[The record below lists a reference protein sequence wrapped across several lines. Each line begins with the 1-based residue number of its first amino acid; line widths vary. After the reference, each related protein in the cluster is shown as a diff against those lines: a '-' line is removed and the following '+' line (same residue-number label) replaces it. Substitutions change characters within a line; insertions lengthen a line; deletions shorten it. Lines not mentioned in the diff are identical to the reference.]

1 MKRNLMLLVTVTG
14 AASALTFATAG
25 ASPAVPELGSGS
37 VCPVNATA
45 TTPDDSGSNE
55 ATTTVAPTTTTV
67 APAPDVGDETP
78 PPSTTIPA
86 ELELDV
92 PTTVAPAP
100 APELELDVPT
110 TVASLR
116 GPQVG
121 RSRVPAIDAVKD
133 TYEIDFVIT
142 YDVAGDWT
150 WAYTQGG
157 NFCKVKE
164 MKVGETFMIVNGN
177 VVGLFDPNRFR
188 VQIVDLKGRSCKATV
203 SIDSGVPIN
212 ARLDRVSGQSQRV
225 RVHLPVQSRD
235 GGDIHGQ
242 PRREVHVAH
251 EHAGWNRSPGAI
263 AFPGRA

>member
-1 MKRNLMLLVTVTG
+1 MLLKGQDNETEFDVARDRHRG
-14 AASALTFATAG
+14 AAALTFRDG
-25 ASPAVPELGSGS
+25 RSIASRPRTRERLGLPGQRDRQ
-37 VCPVNATA
+37 PL
-45 TTPDDSGSNE
+45 
-55 ATTTVAPTTTTV
+55 PTTLARRSNQTTR
-67 APAPDVGDETP
+67 AHDHDRRPRTGRRRRDPA
-78 PPSTTIPA
+78 SHTTIPA

-212 ARLDRVSGQSQRV
+212 EPGSSSIRPIPTRSSSS
-225 RVHLPVQSRD
+225 SRS
-235 GGDIHGQ
+235 I
-242 PRREVHVAH
+242 
-251 EHAGWNRSPGAI
+251 AGWRGHSRSASS
-263 AFPGRA
+263 